1 MGIPDHFT
9 CLLKNL
15 YSDQE
20 AAIRADMEQ
29 RTGSKLGKEYNKGL
43 VPNWERNTLSPC
55 LSNFFAEWK
64 WKVKVKVTHLCL
76 TLWAIVHGILQA
88 RLLKWVAFSFSRGS
102 SQTRDW
108 TQVSCLAG
116 RFFTNWATITWN
128 VGLDEVQIEIKI
140 ARRNINNLRYEDDTT
155 LMAENE
161 ELKSLLME
169 VKKEIEKAGLKL
181 NIQKMKIRHL
191 VPSFHGK

>member
-64 WKVKVKVTHLCL
+64 WKVKVKVTQLCL
-76 TLWAIVHGILQA
+76 TLCYPMGYSPWNSPGQTTEVGSLFLLQGIFPNQGMNPG
-88 RLLKWVAFSFSRGS
+88 LLPCRQILYQLSHNYVKCR
-102 SQTRDW
+102 
-108 TQVSCLAG
+108 AG
-116 RFFTNWATITWN
+116 WSTNWN
-128 VGLDEVQIEIKI
+128 QDSQ
-140 ARRNINNLRYEDDTT
+140 
-155 LMAENE
+155 
-161 ELKSLLME
+161 
-169 VKKEIEKAGLKL
+169 EK
-181 NIQKMKIRHL
+181 
-191 VPSFHGK
+191 